1 MPATPFFAAQFVGQT
16 NATLNVPDY
25 SIELQAIVANLIA
38 LNSVLTTQL
47 TALNYSVAQNTGPI
61 GRDVPGTLSASVNAM
76 ARSLNDLSNN
86 SASILEKQGEL
97 VSAIGSVQT
106 SVSRV
111 SSTINAG
118 VTTQQMA
125 LSDQIQNNKFQQLT
139 TNAALERADLPPT
152 EVPPETLSD
161 KVKETIDTVS
171 DLKTQVFAAGIVERG
186 LTEAVTWTAT
196 TVQNNIAETYI
207 GAGAASAW
215 GTVKGWLAKV
225 NTGDF
230 AKKATAEANAIRN
243 QVQIGG

>member
-25 SIELQAIVANLIA
+25 SLELQSIVNNLFA
-38 LNSVLTTQL
+38 LNNLLTQQLTT
-47 TALNYSVAQNTGPI
+47 LNSTVAFNTGPL
-61 GRDVPGTLSASVNAM
+61 GSRSPGTLSASLNAM
-76 ARSLNDLSNN
+76 SRSLINLSNN

-152 EVPPETLSD
+152 EVPAQALSE
-161 KVKETIDTVS
+161 KVQETIDTVGE
-171 DLKTQVFAAGIVERG
+171 LKTQVFAAGIVERG
-186 LTEAVTWTAT
+186 LTEAITWTAT

-215 GTVKGWLAKV
+215 GTLKGWLAKV
-225 NTGDF
+225 NAGDF
-230 AKKATAEANAIRN
+230 AKKTKTEADAIQSSTQTA
-243 QVQIGG
+243 

>member
-25 SIELQAIVANLIA
+25 QIELLAINQNLTEI
-38 LNSVLTTQL
+38 STQL
-47 TALNYSVAQNTGPI
+47 FLQLTLLNQTVAFNTGPT
-61 GRDVPGTLSASVNAM
+61 GLATPGTLSASLNAM
-76 ARSLNDLSNN
+76 SRSLINLSNN

-125 LSDQIQNNKFQQLT
+125 LSDQIQNNKFQQIT

-152 EVPPETLSD
+152 EVPAQALSD
-161 KVKETIDTVS
+161 KVKETIDTVG
-171 DLKTQVFAAGIVERG
+171 DLKTQVFAAGVVERG
-186 LTEAVTWTAT
+186 LTEAITWTAT

-215 GTVKGWLAKV
+215 GTLKGWLAKV
-225 NTGDF
+225 NAADF
-230 AKKATAEANAIRN
+230 AKKTKTETDAIQSSTQTA
-243 QVQIGG
+243 